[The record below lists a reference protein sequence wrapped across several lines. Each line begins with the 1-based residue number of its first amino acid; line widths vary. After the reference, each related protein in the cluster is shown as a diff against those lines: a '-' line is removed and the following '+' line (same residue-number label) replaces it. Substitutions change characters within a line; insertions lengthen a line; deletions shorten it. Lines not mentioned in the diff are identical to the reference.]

1 MSQSVVRSGKNAPPA
16 AGASAGQYGRLYRTQ
31 AMERIRLITTG
42 VRAEDAKK
50 WLDIA
55 SLGRSATLKALDL
68 PVATF
73 NRKVKAGERLSQ
85 AESERVIGFAR
96 LVGQVEAMME
106 DAGVEEAGVEDAGG
120 AAGFDAQE
128 WLAQWLTTPVPAL
141 GGARPIDLMG
151 TMEGQGLVSQT
162 LAQMSSGAYA

>member
-1 MSQSVVRSGKNAPPA
+1 MSQSVARSGKNAPPA

-106 DAGVEEAGVEDAGG
+106 DAGVEDAGG
-120 AAGFDAQE
+120 AADFDAQE

>member
-1 MSQSVVRSGKNAPPA
+1 MSQSVARSGKNTPPA
-16 AGASAGQYGRLYRTQ
+16 AGASAGQYGRLYRTP

-96 LVGQVEAMME
+96 LVGQVEAMVE
-106 DAGVEEAGVEDAGG
+106 EAGVEEAGG
-120 AAGFDAQE
+120 AADFDAQE
-128 WLAQWLTTPVPAL
+128 WLARWLTTPVPAL

>member
-1 MSQSVVRSGKNAPPA
+1 MAQSVARSGKNAPPA

-106 DAGVEEAGVEDAGG
+106 DAGVEEAGG

>member
-1 MSQSVVRSGKNAPPA
+1 MARTAMRPARTAPPV
-16 AGASAGQYGRLYRTQ
+16 AGGVSGSYRTLYRTQ
-31 AMERIRLITTG
+31 AMERIRLITDG

-50 WLDIA
+50 WLEIA
-55 SLGRSATLKALDL
+55 SLGRNATLMALDL

-73 NRKVKAGERLSQ
+73 NKKVKAGGRLSQ

-106 DAGVEEAGVEDAGG
+106 DAGGSAD
-120 AAGFDAQE
+120 FDARA
-128 WLAQWLTTPVPAL
+128 WLAGWLTSPVPAL

-162 LAQMSSGAYA
+162 LAQIGSGAYA

>member
-1 MSQSVVRSGKNAPPA
+1 MSQGVARSGRDAPPV
-16 AGASAGQYGRLYRTQ
+16 AGGAPYGRLYRAQ

-42 VRAEDAKK
+42 VRAADAKR
-50 WLDIA
+50 WLEIA
-55 SLGRSATLKALDL
+55 SLGRNATLKALDL

-96 LVGQVEAMME
+96 LVGQVEAMV
-106 DAGVEEAGVEDAGG
+106 DEAGGP
-120 AAGFDAQE
+120 AGFDARE
-128 WLAQWLTTPVPAL
+128 WLAQWLMAPVPAL
-141 GGARPIDLMG
+141 DGARPIDLMG

-162 LAQMSSGAYA
+162 LAQIGSGAYA

>member
-1 MSQSVVRSGKNAPPA
+1 MARTSMRPARTVPPVAGGVSG
-16 AGASAGQYGRLYRTQ
+16 SYRTLYRAQ
-31 AMERIRLITTG
+31 AMERIRLITDG

-50 WLDIA
+50 WLEIA
-55 SLGRSATLKALDL
+55 SLGRNATLAALDL

-73 NRKVKAGERLSQ
+73 NKKVKAGGRLSQ

-106 DAGVEEAGVEDAGG
+106 DAGVSVGG
-120 AAGFDAQE
+120 GPTGFDARA
-128 WLAQWLTTPVPAL
+128 WLAGWLTSPVPAL

-162 LAQMSSGAYA
+162 LAQIGSGAYA

>member
-1 MSQSVVRSGKNAPPA
+1 
-16 AGASAGQYGRLYRTQ
+16 
-31 AMERIRLITTG
+31 MERIRLITTG

-96 LVGQVEAMME
+96 LVGQVEAMVE
-106 DAGVEEAGVEDAGG
+106 EAGVEEAGG
-120 AAGFDAQE
+120 AADFDAQE
-128 WLAQWLTTPVPAL
+128 WLARWLTTPVPAL

>member
-1 MSQSVVRSGKNAPPA
+1 MTMRHARTVPPVGGGA
-16 AGASAGQYGRLYRTQ
+16 AGSYRALYRTP
-31 AMERIRLITTG
+31 AMERIRLITDG

-50 WLDIA
+50 WLEIA
-55 SLGRSATLKALDL
+55 SLGRNATLAALDL

-73 NRKVKAGERLSQ
+73 NKKVKAGGRLSQ

-96 LVGQVEAMME
+96 LVGQVEAMV
-106 DAGVEEAGVEDAGG
+106 DEAGGPAD
-120 AAGFDAQE
+120 FDARE
-128 WLAQWLTTPVPAL
+128 WLAQWLTAPVPAL

-162 LAQMSSGAYA
+162 LAQIGSGAYA

>member
-1 MSQSVVRSGKNAPPA
+1 MADRPPA
-16 AGASAGQYGRLYRTQ
+16 GGVPGFYGALYRTPVI
-31 AMERIRLITTG
+31 ERIRLISVG

-50 WLDIA
+50 WLEIA
-55 SLGRSATLKALDL
+55 PLGRSAALAALDL

-73 NRKVKAGERLSQ
+73 NRKVKEGGRLSA

-96 LVGQVEAMME
+96 LVGQVEAM
-106 DAGVEEAGVEDAGG
+106 VEDAGG
-120 AAGFDAQE
+120 AEGFDVRA
-128 WLAQWLTTPVPAL
+128 WLAGWLTRPVPAL

-162 LAQMSSGAYA
+162 LAQIGSGAYA